1 MKKESNKLMINLF
14 KKDNKKLI
22 NILRITREK
31 NIKAKPWC
39 LKKCY
44 FKLNK
49 TFKKIQIYYTKNRQ
63 ISLQESKLE
72 KYKLI

>member
-1 MKKESNKLMINLF
+1 MINLF

-49 TFKKIQIYYTKNRQ
+49 TFQKILETTQKLQKNTCV
-63 ISLQESKLE
+63 SNS
-72 KYKLI
+72 